1 MAVRTLAGIRMQIR
15 SVFEHGTINFRPDGT
30 VYFTGAS
37 LQDVFSEVH
46 DDLRA
51 TLRYF
56 AARRARELM
65 SQGRERNFTKAEI
78 DAVLEDGERHAE
90 GETESKHQRAHQKW
104 LAFNQRMLDMM
115 QTAGVLSEE
124 TRANFDR
131 MNREHVSFRR
141 VIESV
146 TGQPIRNT
154 GSAQVLF
161 MRLTGGTANVNDIL
175 ENIVFNVEHMVEAA
189 MTNRAKQQIYNL
201 VGTKK
206 GGAKYAV
213 RIATGNQTGVD
224 R

>member
-1 MAVRTLAGIRMQIR
+1 
-15 SVFEHGTINFRPDGT
+15 
-30 VYFTGAS
+30 
-37 LQDVFSEVH
+37 
-46 DDLRA
+46 
-51 TLRYF
+51 
-56 AARRARELM
+56 M

-175 ENIVFNVEHMVEAA
+175 ENIVFNVGTYMVEAA

-213 RIATGNQTGVD
+213 RIAPEIKPAWVDKAQVIKKMQELGVQNIPPNID
-224 R
+224 DTMTFFTYGHPLRD